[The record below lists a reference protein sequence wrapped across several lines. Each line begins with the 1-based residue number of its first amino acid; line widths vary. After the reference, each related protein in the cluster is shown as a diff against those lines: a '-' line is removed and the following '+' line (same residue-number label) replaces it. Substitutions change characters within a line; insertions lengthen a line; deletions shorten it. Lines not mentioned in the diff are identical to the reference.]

1 VASRES
7 SSSSLRLGR
16 VLLTLHPFGHEFV
29 GRRLRLGSFL
39 AGYSRASEQSQNLK
53 ADFFGKYPLKWVK
66 EKDESGNKCRAL
78 FLFSLI

>member
-1 VASRES
+1 MASRES

-53 ADFFGKYPLKWVK
+53 A
-66 EKDESGNKCRAL
+66 
-78 FLFSLI
+78 